1 VARKCNQ
8 EGKLRK
14 CTIAGW
20 KPGLHP
26 HRFALSILW
35 LSFILRHAPENR
47 IRRRAQLIVTQEFS
61 SPQRAGQ
68 VHLRILATTDLHVQ
82 VLPYDYYAD
91 RPVATHGLACTA
103 SLIAAARAEAPNCLL
118 LDNGDFLQGNP
129 MGDLYARPGQLAPGQ
144 VHPILAAMNRLGYD
158 AGTLGNHEFNY
169 GLDFL
174 QNVLRGAAFPL
185 VSANIAMGPDGD
197 APLLPPYVLLDRQV
211 TDGAGGVHG
220 LRIGVIGFA
229 PPQIVQWDRAQLGD
243 QLTTEDIVESAA
255 RRVPQM
261 QAAGCDVII
270 ALSHSGIGGDLAV
283 AGMENASTALAA
295 LPGIDAVVAG
305 HSHLVFPGPGFA
317 GLPGVDAEAGR
328 LCGKPAV
335 MPGFWGSHLG
345 VIDLALHRAGGRW
358 QVRCS
363 HAAARPI
370 WQQGADGQPQAL
382 AATDAAVAAAMA
394 GFHAETLAY
403 ARRPVGRTRAPLH
416 SFFAL
421 VTPSPAVAVVAEA
434 QARHVAAWLAG
445 TPEAG
450 LPLLS
455 AVAPFKT
462 GGRGGPQNFT
472 DVPAGDMA
480 LRHAADLY
488 IYPNT
493 VAALR
498 LTGAELAEWLE
509 RAAGIFH
516 RITPGLP
523 DQPLIDAD
531 FPSYNFD
538 LIHGLSFAIDLAQPA
553 RYHHDGRLA
562 DPAARRITGLAF
574 RDAPVDPCASFIV
587 ASNSYRASGS
597 GGFAAR
603 PALLTGTTSI
613 RDTLV
618 AHIAVTNPLPPP
630 APPFWRFAPMPG
642 TSVTFDTAPAA
653 RAMLGD
659 VPHLALTALGDTAD
673 GFVRFRLAL

>member
-1 VARKCNQ
+1 MN
-8 EGKLRK
+8 
-14 CTIAGW
+14 
-20 KPGLHP
+20 
-26 HRFALSILW
+26 
-35 LSFILRHAPENR
+35 
-47 IRRRAQLIVTQEFS
+47 VTQEFS
-61 SPQRAGQ
+61 LPDSAGQ
-68 VHLRILATTDLHVQ
+68 VHLRILATSDLHVQ

-91 RPVATHGLACTA
+91 RPVDTHGLARTA
-103 SLIAAARAEAPNCLL
+103 SLIAAARAEAANCLL

-129 MGDLYARPGQLAPGQ
+129 MGDLYSRPGQLAPGQ
-144 VHPILAAMNRLGYD
+144 VHPILAAMNLLGYD

-174 QNVLRGAAFPL
+174 QGVLKGAGYPL
-185 VSANIAMGPDGD
+185 VSANIALGEND
-197 APLLPPYVLLDRQV
+197 APTLLPPYVLLDRQV
-211 TDGAGGVHG
+211 ADGAGASHN

-229 PPQIVQWDRAQLGD
+229 PPQIVQWDRALLGN
-243 QLTTEDIVESAA
+243 QLTTSDIVESAV
-255 RRVPQM
+255 RWVPQM
-261 QAAGCDVII
+261 QAAGCDVIV
-270 ALSHSGIGGDLAV
+270 ALSHSGIGGCHAV

-317 GLPGVDAEAGR
+317 GLPGVDPVAGR

-345 VIDLALHRAGGRW
+345 VIDLALQRAGGRW
-358 QVRCS
+358 QVQAGR
-363 HAAARPI
+363 ATTRAI
-370 WQQGADGQPQAL
+370 WQRGADGLPHAQSD
-382 AATDAAVAAAMA
+382 TDAAVASAMA
-394 GFHAETLAY
+394 GYHAETLAY
-403 ARRPVGRTRAPLH
+403 ARSPVGRASAPLN

-434 QARHVAAWLAG
+434 QARHAAAWLADM
-445 TPEAG
+445 PEAG

-462 GGRGGPQNFT
+462 GGRGGPENYT

-493 VAALR
+493 VAVLR
-498 LTGAELAEWLE
+498 LTGAEVAEWLE

-523 DQPLIDAD
+523 DQPLIDPD

-538 LIHGLSFAIDLAQPA
+538 LIHGLSFTIDLAQPA

-562 DPAARRITGLAF
+562 DPAAQRITGLAF
-574 RDAPVDPCASFIV
+574 GDGPVDPCASFIV
-587 ASNSYRASGS
+587 ASNSYRAAGS

-613 RDTLV
+613 RDTLL
-618 AHIAVTNPLPPP
+618 AHIAATNPLPPP